1 MNINQALNY
10 YSKKL
15 IKITKDYKIA
25 YIETQIL
32 ISHSLNLSKTK
43 LISNALIELNENEIN
58 KIETL
63 INRRFNFEP
72 IAYITNKKEFY
83 GIDFYVNNSVL
94 IPRVETEE
102 IIDLIKEYINKK
114 IDKKNKKFSVCDIGA
129 GCGNIAI
136 TLKKLFENADITA
149 IEINE
154 KAMQVIKKNCENILQ
169 NKNSINI
176 INADALSFT
185 HKNKFDIIV
194 SNPPYVAL
202 KDKDNLQ
209 RDLNFEPENALYS
222 GYDGMD
228 FYRNFFNIIYRYLK
242 YNGAFFFEIGFNQG
256 KELINICES
265 FNIKNVEIKKDLSGK
280 DRFLI
285 CHNYIANKKLD

>member
-15 IKITKDYKIA
+15 IEITKDYKVA

-63 INRRFNFEP
+63 INRRLNFEP

-83 GIDFYVNNSVL
+83 GVDFYVNNSVL

-102 IIDLIKEYINKK
+102 LIDLVKDYI
-114 IDKKNKKFSVCDIGA
+114 KKNSEKNISICDIGA
-129 GCGNIAI
+129 GCGNISI

-149 IEINE
+149 IEISE

-185 HKNKFDIIV
+185 PKNKFDIIA

-209 RDLNFEPENALYS
+209 RDLYFEPENALYS
-222 GYDGMD
+222 GYDGID
-228 FYRNFFNIIYRYLK
+228 FYRNFFNIIDRYLK

>member
-15 IKITKDYKIA
+15 IEITKDYKIA

-63 INRRFNFEP
+63 INRRLNFEP

-154 KAMQVIKKNCENILQ
+154 KAIQVIKKNCENILQ

-185 HKNKFDIIV
+185 PKNKFDIVV

-209 RDLNFEPENALYS
+209 RDLYFEPENALYS

-228 FYRNFFNIIYRYLK
+228 FYRNFFNIIDRYLK

-285 CHNYIANKKLD
+285 CYNFMNK

>member
-15 IKITKDYKIA
+15 IEITKDYKIA

-63 INRRFNFEP
+63 INRRLNFEP

-83 GIDFYVNNSVL
+83 GIDFY
-94 IPRVETEE
+94 
-102 IIDLIKEYINKK
+102 NKK

-149 IEINE
+149 IEISE
-154 KAMQVIKKNCENILQ
+154 KAIQVIKKNCDNILQ

-176 INADALSFT
+176 INADTLSFT
-185 HKNKFDIIV
+185 PKNKFDIIV

-228 FYRNFFNIIYRYLK
+228 FYRNFFNIIDRYLK
-242 YNGAFFFEIGFNQG
+242 YSGAFFFEIGFNQG

-265 FNIKNVEIKKDLSGK
+265 FNIKNAEIKKDLSGK

>member
-10 YSKKL
+10 YSKK
-15 IKITKDYKIA
+15 IIEITKDYKIA

-63 INRRFNFEP
+63 INRRLNFEP

-94 IPRVETEE
+94 IPRAETEE
-102 IIDLIKEYINKK
+102 LIDLVKDYI
-114 IDKKNKKFSVCDIGA
+114 KKNSEKNISICDIGA

-149 IEINE
+149 IEISE
-154 KAMQVIKKNCENILQ
+154 KAMQVIKKNCDNILQ

-185 HKNKFDIIV
+185 PKNKFDIIV

-209 RDLNFEPENALYS
+209 RDLYFEPENALYS

-228 FYRNFFNIIYRYLK
+228 FYRNFFNIIDRYLK

-265 FNIKNVEIKKDLSGK
+265 FNIKNAEIKKDLSGK

-285 CHNYIANKKLD
+285 CYNYIANKKLD

>member
-15 IKITKDYKIA
+15 TEITKDYKVA
-25 YIETQIL
+25 YIEAQIL
-32 ISHSLNLSKTK
+32 IAHSLNFTKIK
-43 LISNALIELNENEIN
+43 LISENFKKLNENEIDN
-58 KIETL
+58 IEKL
-63 INRRFNFEP
+63 INRRLKHEP

-102 IIDLIKEYINKK
+102 IIDLIKEYIDKK
-114 IDKKNKKFSVCDIGA
+114 IYKNKKFSICDIGA
-129 GCGNIAI
+129 GCGNISI

-149 IEINE
+149 IEISE
-154 KAMQVIKKNCENILQ
+154 KAIQVIKKNCENILQ

-176 INADALSFT
+176 INADALSFIV
-185 HKNKFDIIV
+185 KNKFDIIV

-228 FYRNFFNIIYRYLK
+228 FYRNFFNIIDRYLK

-265 FNIKNVEIKKDLSGK
+265 FNIKNAEIKKDLSGK

>member
-1 MNINQALNY
+1 MNISQALNY

-15 IKITKDYKIA
+15 IEITKDYKIA

-32 ISHSLNLSKTK
+32 ISHSLNLSLPK

-63 INRRFNFEP
+63 INRRLNFEP

-114 IDKKNKKFSVCDIGA
+114 IDKNKKFSICDIGA

-149 IEINE
+149 IEISE
-154 KAMQVIKKNCENILQ
+154 KAIQVIKQNCENIFQ

-176 INADALSFT
+176 INADALSFIV
-185 HKNKFDIIV
+185 KNKFDIIV

-202 KDKDNLQ
+202 KDKNNLQ

-228 FYRNFFNIIYRYLK
+228 FYRNFFNIIDRYLK

-265 FNIKNVEIKKDLSGK
+265 FNIKNAEIKKDLSGK

-285 CHNYIANKKLD
+285 CYNYIANKKLD

>member
-32 ISHSLNLSKTK
+32 ISHSLNLSETK

-63 INRRFNFEP
+63 INRRLNFEP
-72 IAYITNKKEFY
+72 VAYITNKKEFY

-102 IIDLIKEYINKK
+102 IIDLIKEYINKE
-114 IDKKNKKFSVCDIGA
+114 IDKKNKKFSICDIGA
-129 GCGNIAI
+129 GCGNISI

-149 IEINE
+149 IEISE

-185 HKNKFDIIV
+185 PKNKFDIIV

-209 RDLNFEPENALYS
+209 RDLYFEPENALYS

-228 FYRNFFNIIYRYLK
+228 FYRNFFNIIDRYSKYR
-242 YNGAFFFEIGFNQG
+242 GAFFFEIGFNQG

-285 CHNYIANKKLD
+285 CYNYIANKKLD

>member
-63 INRRFNFEP
+63 INRRLNFEP

-102 IIDLIKEYINKK
+102 IIDLIKEYINKE
-114 IDKKNKKFSVCDIGA
+114 IDKKNKKFSIYDIGA
-129 GCGNIAI
+129 GCGNISI

-149 IEINE
+149 IEISE

-185 HKNKFDIIV
+185 SKNKFDIIV

-202 KDKDNLQ
+202 KDKYNLQ
-209 RDLNFEPENALYS
+209 KDLDFEPETALYS

-228 FYRNFFNIIYRYLK
+228 FYRNFFNIIDRYLK

-265 FNIKNVEIKKDLSGK
+265 FNIKNAEIKKDLSGK

-285 CHNYIANKKLD
+285 CYNYIANKKLD

>member
-15 IKITKDYKIA
+15 IEITKDYKIA

-63 INRRFNFEP
+63 INRRLNFEP
-72 IAYITNKKEFY
+72 VAYITNKKEFY
-83 GIDFYVNNSVL
+83 GVDFYVNNSVL

-129 GCGNIAI
+129 GCGNISI

-149 IEINE
+149 IEISE
-154 KAMQVIKKNCENILQ
+154 KAMQVIKKNCDNILK

-185 HKNKFDIIV
+185 PKNKFDIIV

-228 FYRNFFNIIYRYLK
+228 FYRNFFNIIDRYLK

-265 FNIKNVEIKKDLSGK
+265 FNIKNAEIKKDLSGK

>member
-15 IKITKDYKIA
+15 IEITKDYKIA

-32 ISHSLNLSKTK
+32 ISHSLNLSKIK
-43 LISNALIELNENEIN
+43 LISNALIELNEKEIN

-63 INRRFNFEP
+63 INRRLNFEP
-72 IAYITNKKEFY
+72 IAYITDKKEFY
-83 GIDFYVNNSVL
+83 GIDFYVDNSVL

-102 IIDLIKEYINKK
+102 LIDLVKYYI
-114 IDKKNKKFSVCDIGA
+114 KKNSEKNISICDIGA
-129 GCGNIAI
+129 GCGNISI

-149 IEINE
+149 IEISE

-176 INADALSFT
+176 INEDALSFT
-185 HKNKFDIIV
+185 PKNKFDIIV

-228 FYRNFFNIIYRYLK
+228 FYRNFFNIIDRYLK

>member
-15 IKITKDYKIA
+15 IEITKDYKIA

-63 INRRFNFEP
+63 INRRLNFEP

-102 IIDLIKEYINKK
+102 IIDLIKEYINKE
-114 IDKKNKKFSVCDIGA
+114 IDKNKKLSVCDIGA

-176 INADALSFT
+176 INTDALSFT
-185 HKNKFDIIV
+185 PKNKFDIVV

-228 FYRNFFNIIYRYLK
+228 FYRNFFNIIDRYLK
-242 YNGAFFFEIGFNQG
+242 YSGAFFFEIGFNQG

-285 CHNYIANKKLD
+285 CYNLR

>member
-15 IKITKDYKIA
+15 IEITKDYKIA

-63 INRRFNFEP
+63 INRRLNFEP

-102 IIDLIKEYINKK
+102 IIDLIKEYINKE
-114 IDKKNKKFSVCDIGA
+114 IDKNKKFSICDIGA
-129 GCGNIAI
+129 GCGNISI

-149 IEINE
+149 IEISE
-154 KAMQVIKKNCENILQ
+154 KATQIIKKNCENILQ

-176 INADALSFT
+176 INADALSFIV
-185 HKNKFDIIV
+185 KNKFDIIV

-209 RDLNFEPENALYS
+209 RDLYFEPENALYS

-228 FYRNFFNIIYRYLK
+228 FYRNFFNIIDRYLK

-265 FNIKNVEIKKDLSGK
+265 FNIKNAEIKRDLSGK

-285 CHNYIANKKLD
+285 CYNLR